1 MEKIMKTSWTF
12 KSIFI
17 VIFIGFL
24 FANGTSYAA
33 PNTGTTMSSNLS
45 FEKAKEIF
53 SRHCIT
59 CHGGLVPAQQLSL
72 ESEDII
78 SYTVNV
84 NSMEKTDL
92 KIIDPANPQNSYLL
106 MKIKNDKNISG
117 KPMPL
122 KKEPLREEEIKTI
135 EAWIS
140 GLPETYGEASGES
153 QKTTARPGKNAFW
166 GTRLI
171 NLDTPNIIPKKHF
184 LFRVSHRFIPA
195 AKEGYDYFFGF
206 NGPAVVFIGM
216 GYGISHSLD
225 FTIGHSNLLNEWEF
239 MFKWRILSPKSA
251 SAVPLAIA
259 LHTGGNWITQTLPGE
274 SVGDS
279 DKLKFNFQLSAAY
292 ALSPRISLLL
302 VPGYSS
308 SLDHFGSESASTL
321 ALGTGLS
328 IKLTR
333 NLAIM
338 GEWVP
343 VLSGIEFNSNGWGV
357 GFQYKIG
364 KHLFQVFMLNSM
376 GITIDQFMP
385 GGDLRLKEDGFRFGF
400 TIFREL

>member
-1 MEKIMKTSWTF
+1 MKRLWTL
-12 KSIFI
+12 KSIFM

-24 FANGTSYAA
+24 FANGFSYAN
-33 PNTGTTMSSNLS
+33 PNTGTALNSNPPL
-45 FEKAKEIF
+45 EKAKEIF
-53 SRHCIT
+53 NRYCIS
-59 CHGGLVPAQQLSL
+59 CHGGSVPAQELNL
-72 ESEDII
+72 ESENLI
-78 SYTVNV
+78 SSTVNV

-106 MKIKNDKNISG
+106 MKIKNDKNITG

-122 KKEPLREEEIKTI
+122 KKEPLREEEIDTI
-135 EAWIS
+135 AEWIS
-140 GLPETYGEASGES
+140 GLAGTYGEESGKS
-153 QKTTARPGKNAFW
+153 QKATAKPGKNAFW

-171 NLDTPNIIPKKHF
+171 NLDTPTVIPKGHF

-195 AKEGYDYFFGF
+195 AKEGYDHFFGF

-216 GYGISHSLD
+216 GYGISHCLD
-225 FTIGHSNLLNEWEF
+225 LTIGHSNLLNEWEF
-239 MFKWRILSPKSA
+239 MLKWRILSPSIA
-251 SAVPLAIA
+251 SAVPLSIA
-259 LHTGGNWITQTLPGE
+259 LHTGGDWITQKFPGE
-274 SVGDS
+274 SVWDA
-279 DKLKFNFQLSAAY
+279 DKLKFNIQLSAAY

-302 VPGYSS
+302 VPGYTS
-308 SLDHFGSESASTL
+308 SLDNFGSESAGTL

-343 VLSGIEFNSNGWGV
+343 VLSGIESNSNGWGL

-364 KHLFQVFMLNSM
+364 KHLFQVFALNSM

-385 GGDLRLKEDGFRFGF
+385 GGDLRLKKDGFRFGF